1 MIITSAEKMD
11 YYRRLF
17 RDIIYNYYEDEF
29 SRVIN
34 CGITFNSQFNE
45 VTGRYIVI
53 RDYVNVYR
61 YNITHEID
69 YDQIRVMKYE
79 LITDRNINP
88 KMEEIPFEDIEIK

>member
-1 MIITSAEKMD
+1 MNITSAEKMD

-17 RDIIYNYYEDEF
+17 RDIIHTYYEDEF
-29 SRVIN
+29 AKIIN
-34 CGITFNSQFNE
+34 CGISFNSQFNE
-45 VTGRYIVI
+45 VTGRYVVV

-79 LITDRNINP
+79 MITDHLTNP
-88 KMEEIPFEDIEIK
+88 KVEEIPFIDIEIK